1 MTKLK
6 QKSLRGRC
14 TTIPVRSSS
23 PPQVINIDTWKRWK
37 RFQIQN
43 ASQDHS
49 GPDVHKAEGRGFS
62 CLIQLSGQSQKVK
75 DPPNTRQVP
84 ETIVL
89 SKLRKSR

>member
-49 GPDVHKAEGRGFS
+49 GPDVHILHCTRP
-62 CLIQLSGQSQKVK
+62 KVA
-75 DPPNTRQVP
+75 DFHV
-84 ETIVL
+84 
-89 SKLRKSR
+89 